1 MSGTVW
7 DQEFFRRRAAGEQ
20 EPGRAQEPT
29 AATPLATGHATIAEL
44 LLARAGDDN
53 TALLFEDQRWSWRE
67 LVQEAAGD
75 LGYRDENGFYWF
87 AGRTADWLR
96 VDSEN
101 FAAAPVERILSR
113 FPGVTAAAVYPVPDP
128 VTGDQ
133 VMAALEFSGGDFDP
147 GSFGS
152 FLGEQPDL
160 GIKWAPRLVRLTS
173 NLPMTA
179 THKVSKPTLR
189 RMLWNG
195 EDPVYERT
203 GERYLLMTADR
214 KSTLEAEYARH
225 GRGHLLRL

>member
-1 MSGTVW
+1 
-7 DQEFFRRRAAGEQ
+7 
-20 EPGRAQEPT
+20 
-29 AATPLATGHATIAEL
+29 
-44 LLARAGDDN
+44 
-53 TALLFEDQRWSWRE
+53 
-67 LVQEAAGD
+67 
-75 LGYRDENGFYWF
+75 
-87 AGRTADWLR
+87 

-113 FPGVTAAAVYPVPDP
+113 LPGVTAAAVYPVPDP

-189 RMLWNG
+189 RLLWNG

-203 GERYLLMTADR
+203 GETYLLMTADR
-214 KSTLEAEYARH
+214 KSALEAEYARH

>member
-1 MSGTVW
+1 
-7 DQEFFRRRAAGEQ
+7 
-20 EPGRAQEPT
+20 
-29 AATPLATGHATIAEL
+29 
-44 LLARAGDDN
+44 
-53 TALLFEDQRWSWRE
+53 
-67 LVQEAAGD
+67 
-75 LGYRDENGFYWF
+75 
-87 AGRTADWLR
+87 

-133 VMAALEFSGGDFDP
+133 VMAALEFPDGEFDA
-147 GSFGS
+147 GAFAS

-160 GIKWAPRLVRLTS
+160 GTKWAPRLVRVTT

-179 THKVSKPTLR
+179 THKISKPALR

-203 GERYLLMTADR
+203 GERYAPMTADR
-214 KSTLEAEYARH
+214 KDALEVEYARH
-225 GRGHLLRL
+225 GRYHLLRL

>member
-1 MSGTVW
+1 M
-7 DQEFFRRRAAGEQ
+7 
-20 EPGRAQEPT
+20 
-29 AATPLATGHATIAEL
+29 
-44 LLARAGDDN
+44 
-53 TALLFEDQRWSWRE
+53 
-67 LVQEAAGD
+67 
-75 LGYRDENGFYWF
+75 
-87 AGRTADWLR
+87 
-96 VDSEN
+96 
-101 FAAAPVERILSR
+101 
-113 FPGVTAAAVYPVPDP
+113 TAAAVYPVPDP

-195 EDPVYERT
+195 EDPVY
-203 GERYLLMTADR
+203 
-214 KSTLEAEYARH
+214 
-225 GRGHLLRL
+225 

>member
-1 MSGTVW
+1 VEIVRPPRGVCPAARFDASGVMLNP
-7 DQEFFRRRAAGEQ
+7 EEAIGEIVSRGAAARFEGYDKN
-20 EPGRAQEPT
+20 P
-29 AATPLATGHATIAEL
+29 AASQDRL
-44 LLARAGDDN
+44 RDGDFW
-53 TALLFEDQRWSWRE
+53 T
-67 LVQEAAGD
+67 GD
-75 LGYRDENGFYWF
+75 LGYRDENGYYWF

-128 VTGDQ
+128 VTRGPGH
-133 VMAALEFSGGDFDP
+133 GGARVLRWRLRPSRSDP
-147 GSFGS
+147 SS
-152 FLGEQPDL
+152 
-160 GIKWAPRLVRLTS
+160 ARLVRLTS

-189 RMLWNG
+189 RWLWNG

-214 KSTLEAEYARH
+214 KSALEAEYARH